1 MKMRK
6 DHIADSAEQALTLE
20 ASALVLVPYTNCSIR
35 SCSRESAMHRVEIY
49 VIDRVYERFSLNVWG
64 FVLSMTS
71 ERVALAV

>member
-1 MKMRK
+1 
-6 DHIADSAEQALTLE
+6 
-20 ASALVLVPYTNCSIR
+20 
-35 SCSRESAMHRVEIY
+35 MHRVEIY